1 MNKTQLVVVAAC
13 VVLGVSIF
21 VFGKKTVLSQDT
33 LSPEAVVANSGMD
46 ETAVL
51 DIAQSGLKPEET
63 DKLKPILAALDTIEQ
78 PAQKA
83 GMLRSIAAFWDTK
96 GQYAAAAIYHLK
108 AADLLKEAPLYMLAG
123 SRFQAAA
130 EMANDTLLRNFMFRK
145 AVVAMENASSISP
158 DDLDIKAD
166 LANVFVLSSPQPMQ
180 GIQRLLDIVKQE
192 PKHLRANVH
201 LARLAI
207 TSGQNDKAIERYQNL
222 INWYPAYADAY
233 LGLGEAYYNTG
244 QLEPA
249 IRNLEQ
255 YKGLV
260 RDEQIIAQVDEFI
273 AKIKSSTP

>member
-1 MNKTQLVVVAAC
+1 
-13 VVLGVSIF
+13 
-21 VFGKKTVLSQDT
+21 
-33 LSPEAVVANSGMD
+33 
-46 ETAVL
+46 
-51 DIAQSGLKPEET
+51 
-63 DKLKPILAALDTIEQ
+63 
-78 PAQKA
+78 
-83 GMLRSIAAFWDTK
+83 
-96 GQYAAAAIYHLK
+96 
-108 AADLLKEAPLYMLAG
+108 MLAG

>member
-1 MNKTQLVVVAAC
+1 MNKTQLVVVSAC
-13 VVLGVSIF
+13 VALGVSIF
-21 VFGKKTVLSQDT
+21 VFGKKTVLTQDT

-51 DIAQSGLKPEET
+51 DIAQSGLKPEEA

-96 GQYAAAAIYHLK
+96 GQYAAAAIYHLQ

-180 GIQRLLDIVKQE
+180 GIQRLLDIVMQE

>member
-1 MNKTQLVVVAAC
+1 MNKTQLVVVFAC
-13 VVLGVSIF
+13 VALGVSIY
-21 VFGKKTVLSQDT
+21 VFGKKTVLTQDT
-33 LSPEAVVANSGMD
+33 MTPEAVAATSGMD
-46 ETAVL
+46 ESAVL
-51 DIAQSGLKPEET
+51 DIAQSSLKAEET
-63 DKLKPILAALDTIEQ
+63 DKLKPILAALDTVNQ

-96 GQYAAAAIYHLK
+96 GQYAASAIYHLQ

-145 AVVAMENASSISP
+145 AVVAMESASSLSP

-222 INWYPAYADAY
+222 ITWYPAYADAY
-233 LGLGEAYYNTG
+233 LGLGEAYYNAG

-260 RDEQIIAQVDEFI
+260 RDEQIVAQVDEFI

>member
-1 MNKTQLVVVAAC
+1 MNKTQLVVVFAC
-13 VVLGVSIF
+13 VALGVSIF
-21 VFGKKTVLSQDT
+21 VFGKKTVLTQDT
-33 LSPEAVVANSGMD
+33 MAPEAVAATRGMD
-46 ETAVL
+46 DEAVL
-51 DIAQSGLKPEET
+51 EIAQSTLKPEET
-63 DKLKPILAALDTIEQ
+63 DKLTPILTALDTVNQ

-96 GQYAAAAIYHLK
+96 GQYAASAIYHLQ

-145 AVVAMENASSISP
+145 ATIAMESASSLAP
-158 DDLDIKAD
+158 EDLDIKAD
-166 LANVFVLSSPQPMQ
+166 LANIFVMSSPQPMQ
-180 GIQRLLDIVKQE
+180 GIQRLLDIVKE
-192 PKHLRANVH
+192 DPKHLRANVH

-207 TSGQNDKAIERYQNL
+207 TSGQNDKAVERYQNL
-222 INWYPAYADAY
+222 VNWYPAYADAY

>member
-1 MNKTQLVVVAAC
+1 MNKTQLVVVSAC
-13 VVLGVSIF
+13 VALGVIIF
-21 VFGKKTVLSQDT
+21 VFGKKTVLTQDT

-51 DIAQSGLKPEET
+51 DIAQSGLKPEEA

-96 GQYAAAAIYHLK
+96 GQYAAAAIYHLQ